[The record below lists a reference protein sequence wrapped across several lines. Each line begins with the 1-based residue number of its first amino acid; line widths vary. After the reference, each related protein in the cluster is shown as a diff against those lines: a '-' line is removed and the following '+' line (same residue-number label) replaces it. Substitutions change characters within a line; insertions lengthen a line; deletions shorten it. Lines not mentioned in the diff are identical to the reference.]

1 MLDFLQE
8 LLSEFS
14 DLDYGEIRYHDRTL
28 NQIQVRKAELE
39 DLRSDHYI
47 GVGVRV
53 LHKGAWGFSSTGRTD
68 REDIR
73 GAIHDAIRAAEATA
87 SFKSGDGFELGEAT
101 MAVGSF
107 SHDIHDPVTQHPMA
121 EKVELA
127 LKSEEKVRKASPKIV
142 SGMCVYREYLDHKFI
157 VNTDGAKA
165 EVTLN
170 MPEFRVVAVAG
181 EGSDLVTA
189 IEGTGIAG
197 GWKDLFEKK
206 PAEELVSAAVE
217 RALRLTKV
225 GYPPGGKATVILD
238 PGLVGLISHEAIGHT
253 VEADL
258 AATSVTKDKIGKQV
272 ASELVTLGDTGVP
285 KYGGYPAGILPVDDE
300 GVLTQDTVLIENGVL
315 KSFLHDRQ
323 SAGAAGLRA
332 TGNARAFEYSDQ
344 PLIRMRNTYITP
356 GDKELGEII
365 EDTKDGYLLNKPALG
380 GQADSNAEFMFS
392 VQEALKIENG
402 KIKDTY
408 KGVTISGQ
416 AFDVLKSVDA
426 VSKDFKWAI
435 GTGHCGKFQL
445 AKVDGGGPYVRCQA
459 IMGGVQK

>member
-1 MLDFLQE
+1 MLVFLQD

-14 DLDYGEIRYHDRTL
+14 DVDYGEIRFHDRTL
-28 NQIQVRKAELE
+28 NQIQVRMGELE

-47 GVGVRV
+47 GAGVRV
-53 LHKGAWGFSSTGRTD
+53 LHKGAWGFSSTGRTG

-73 GAIHDAIRAAEATA
+73 KAIGDAIRAAEATA
-87 SFKSGDGFELGEAT
+87 SFTRGDGLKLGEAR

-107 SHDIHDPVTQHPMA
+107 SHDINDPVTNHTMA
-121 EKVELA
+121 EKMDLA
-127 LKSEEKVRKASPKIV
+127 LKSEESIRASSDKIV

-170 MPEFRVVAVAG
+170 IPEFRLVAVAG
-181 EGSDLVTA
+181 EGDDLVTA

-197 GWKDLFEKK
+197 GWKDLFGER
-206 PAEELVSAAVE
+206 PAEALVQSAVE
-217 RALRLTKV
+217 RAVRLTKAS
-225 GYPPGGKATVILD
+225 YPPGGRTTVILD

-272 ASELVTLGDTGVP
+272 ASELVTLGDSGVP
-285 KYGGYPAGILPVDDE
+285 KYSGYPAGILPVDDE
-300 GVLTQDTVLIENGVL
+300 GVLTEDTILIENGIM

-323 SAGAAGLRA
+323 TAGASGLRS

-344 PLIRMRNTYITP
+344 PLIRMRNTYIAP
-356 GDKELGEII
+356 GDQELEAII
-365 EDTKDGYLLNKPALG
+365 EDTKDGYLLSMPALG

-392 VQEALKIENG
+392 VQEAKKIENG
-402 KIKDTY
+402 KIVETF
-408 KGVTISGQ
+408 KGTTVSGQ
-416 AFDVLKSVDA
+416 AFDVLRSVDA
-426 VSKDFKWAI
+426 VSKDFRWAI
-435 GTGHCGKFQL
+435 GTGHCGKFQY